1 MRPNHLAAL
10 LAVFFATQARAAQA
24 GLTPAQ
30 SAAIDRYITAEMARE
45 RVPGVQIGIY
55 RDGHALL
62 EKGYGLANIEW
73 NAKVTPTT
81 LFQSG
86 STGKAFTA
94 TAIMMLVEQGKLSL
108 DDSIATYFPG
118 APAFWAAIR
127 IKNLLSHTSGLAEYE
142 TDARD
147 GPGGPFDL
155 RLDFSEDELLRKIQA
170 LPMEFKAGDK
180 WDYRNTNYVLLGI
193 LIHHIT
199 GQYYGDFLHD
209 RIFARLGM
217 AHTRI
222 ISDRD
227 IIPGRAAGY
236 EIAGGVLKNQSY
248 VSPTFNATADGTLY
262 YNVVDLEKWD
272 RAQYGTALLS
282 QASLQRM
289 WTPFVLNNGQ
299 PNGAGYGFGWAV
311 GDFNGHRV
319 IHHSGAW
326 QGFTTDIERYTDDKL
341 TVVALTNLDS
351 AHATPAYMT
360 HVVAGLVE
368 PALMPQPAGPIP
380 DTMPALATSLVITL
394 QNILAGK
401 NVAADFAPSAGYQF
415 DAADAADL
423 RGSLPAGWHG
433 GAPTLI
439 KRGEDDGNI
448 RSVYRLG
455 QPGDTRVV
463 RIVTDPAGKLTSYAV
478 TTDPDAR

>member
-155 RLDFSEDELLRKIQA
+155 RLDFSED
-170 LPMEFKAGDK
+170 
-180 WDYRNTNYVLLGI
+180 
-193 LIHHIT
+193 
-199 GQYYGDFLHD
+199 
-209 RIFARLGM
+209 
-217 AHTRI
+217 
-222 ISDRD
+222 
-227 IIPGRAAGY
+227 
-236 EIAGGVLKNQSY
+236 
-248 VSPTFNATADGTLY
+248 
-262 YNVVDLEKWD
+262 
-272 RAQYGTALLS
+272 
-282 QASLQRM
+282 
-289 WTPFVLNNGQ
+289 
-299 PNGAGYGFGWAV
+299 
-311 GDFNGHRV
+311 
-319 IHHSGAW
+319 
-326 QGFTTDIERYTDDKL
+326 
-341 TVVALTNLDS
+341 
-351 AHATPAYMT
+351 
-360 HVVAGLVE
+360 
-368 PALMPQPAGPIP
+368 
-380 DTMPALATSLVITL
+380 
-394 QNILAGK
+394 
-401 NVAADFAPSAGYQF
+401 
-415 DAADAADL
+415 
-423 RGSLPAGWHG
+423 
-433 GAPTLI
+433 
-439 KRGEDDGNI
+439 
-448 RSVYRLG
+448 
-455 QPGDTRVV
+455 
-463 RIVTDPAGKLTSYAV
+463 
-478 TTDPDAR
+478 